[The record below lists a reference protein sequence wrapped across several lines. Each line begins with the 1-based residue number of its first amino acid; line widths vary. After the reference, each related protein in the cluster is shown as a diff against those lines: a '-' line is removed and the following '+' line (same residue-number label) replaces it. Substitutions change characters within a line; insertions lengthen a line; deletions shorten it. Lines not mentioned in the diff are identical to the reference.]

1 MPSRRSPPI
10 RGWAAV
16 ELHDQFVELLDEDTA
31 PYYAAEVN
39 GDSAIDSAD
48 AGAIE
53 LHDQFVELLS
63 DQNVLAEAF
72 NSAW

>member
-1 MPSRRSPPI
+1 MQLTQLTLLQLNCMTS
-10 RGWAAV
+10 
-16 ELHDQFVELLDEDTA
+16 FVELLDEDTA